1 MKKIRILRII
11 GQCKSGGTEAIALN
25 YYKNLDHTKIAMD
38 FLFYGESLPR
48 FQEVLSK
55 YGDKVINITD
65 YTDNL
70 IKSIFDIKGVV
81 SKGKYD
87 IVHSQLNA
95 LNFFPLLGA
104 LLGGCKI
111 RLASN
116 HSTASL
122 KYETKKSIIKYL
134 IRPTVKWTANRYA
147 ACSKHAGEWCFGKK
161 AIKDNKV
168 HIIKNAIDLDVFKY
182 DEAIRNKVRSQ
193 NDWDDKYV
201 IGHAGRF
208 TEQKNHFFIIDI
220 FKRVSEKCPNA
231 ILVLIGDGHLVQD
244 VKQYSERLGL
254 KEKVFFLGTRF
265 DVNDLMQGMDLF
277 LFPSLYEGLGNVI
290 TESQAVCLRSVCSN
304 EVPYEVKMT
313 DLVDFLSL
321 KDSVDLWADKVLEY
335 STGYERYDVHG
346 DIQEAG
352 YEIKSAAKDL
362 EKYYFSLLKQEKSN
376 LMLRKSI

>member
-1 MKKIRILRII
+1 MKKIKILRII
-11 GQCKSGGTEAIALN
+11 GQCKSGGTETIALN
-25 YYKNLDHTKIAMD
+25 YYRNLDHTKISMD

-48 FQEVLSK
+48 FQELLSE
-55 YGDKVINITD
+55 YGDKVVNVTD

-70 IKSIFDIKGVV
+70 IKSIFDIKKVV
-81 SKGKYD
+81 SKGNYD

-122 KYETKKSIIKYL
+122 KYETKKTIIKYL
-134 IRPTVKWTANRYA
+134 IRPSVKWTANRYA
-147 ACSKHAGEWCFGKK
+147 ACSIHAGEWCFGKR
-161 AIKDNKV
+161 AIIDNKV

-182 DEAIRNKVRSQ
+182 NDSIRNKVRIE
-193 NDWDDKYV
+193 NNWDGKYV

-208 TEQKNHFFIIDI
+208 TEQKNHFFIVDI
-220 FKRVSEKCPNA
+220 FKRVSEKCPDA
-231 ILVLIGDGHLVQD
+231 ILVLIGEGHLVEP
-244 VKQYSERLGL
+244 VKQRVNQLGL
-254 KEKVFFLGTRF
+254 KGKVLFMGTRF
-265 DVNDLMQGMDLF
+265 DMNDLMLGMDLF

-290 TESQAVCLRSVCSN
+290 TESQAVCLRSVCSD
-304 EVPYEVKMT
+304 EVPSEVKMT

-321 KDSVDLWADKVLEY
+321 NDSVDLWADKVLEY
-335 STGYERYDVHG
+335 SNGYERHDMRQ
-346 DIQEAG
+346 DIQKAG

-362 EKYYFSLLKQEKSN
+362 GGYYFSLLE
-376 LMLRKSI
+376 